1 MWSINRNVMF
11 LQQFLSAIRQISSEF
26 IFQQDSA
33 PAHRALEAINS
44 PHNFAKCWAIFKFF
58 QNRLS
63 NKLVIKSWQN
73 VSPNRTRVA
82 TVRYMCR

>member
-33 PAHRALEAINS
+33 PTHRALESIDS
-44 PHNFAKCWAIFKFF
+44 PITLPNVE
-58 QNRLS
+58 RL
-63 NKLVIKSWQN
+63 
-73 VSPNRTRVA
+73 
-82 TVRYMCR
+82 